1 MVRDGL
7 SRLSGPWLG
16 SPWVISMALMMV
28 LAFFP
33 GRSAQS
39 IQRMDKT
46 SPRRVV
52 EFLYVDPKALK
63 VSVVGSFN
71 DWAPN
76 AHVMENKGDW
86 WSLEILL
93 PPGRYEYAFLIDDRI
108 WKADPLSLVKE
119 KNGFDELN
127 SILILE

>member
-1 MVRDGL
+1 
-7 SRLSGPWLG
+7 
-16 SPWVISMALMMV
+16 
-28 LAFFP
+28 
-33 GRSAQS
+33 
-39 IQRMDKT
+39 
-46 SPRRVV
+46 
-52 EFLYVDPKALK
+52 
-63 VSVVGSFN
+63 
-71 DWAPN
+71 
-76 AHVMENKGDW
+76 MENKGDW